1 MNADTRLATY
11 GTLAPG
17 KPNHHQLAQLRGRW
31 MKGMV
36 SGALVRSGWGAALG
50 FPALVFDATGSS
62 VPVDLF
68 ESADLPR
75 HWARLD
81 EFEGEGYRRVVV
93 EVETEEG
100 SLASFIYVAADQH
113 AGD

>member
-17 KPNHHQLAQLRGRW
+17 KPNHQKLAELRGRW
-31 MKGMV
+31 MKGTV
-36 SGALVRSGWGAALG
+36 YGALVRSGWGAALG
-50 FPALVFDATGSS
+50 FPALVLDATASS

-100 SLASFIYVAADQH
+100 SLASCIYVAADQH
-113 AGD
+113 AG